1 MKKNRGLILAMAFL
15 CIYLL
20 FSGCTKKEEAAKVSL
35 NKDREQSEQSNGNEV
50 MKIAVSA
57 IISPKKTFIY
67 YSDMLDYISKKIGIP
82 VELVQRD
89 TYEEVNT
96 LVKDRKVSA
105 AFVCSG
111 SYIDGQREFGMELLV
126 APMAYGK
133 TSYYSYI
140 IVPGNSKAAR
150 LEDLK
155 GKKFAFTDPMSNSGK
170 LAPTYMIARI
180 GETPESFF
188 SDIIY
193 TNSHDNSI
201 EAVAR
206 NIVDGAAVDSLI
218 WDYANTTDPEFTSK
232 TRVIIKSPPYGIPPV
247 VVPAGMAPELKEKLR
262 HILLN
267 MHLDAEGRSILGKVK
282 IDRFVEIQDSAYD
295 SIREMNRFIDE
306 KQKHN
311 GKN

>member
-1 MKKNRGLILAMAFL
+1 MENNRGLIFPLAFI

-20 FSGCTKKEEAAKVSL
+20 FAGCTKKEEAAKVNL
-35 NKDREQSEQSNGNEV
+35 KNEQGQSENVEEKETL
-50 MKIAVSA
+50 KIAVSA

-67 YSDMLDYISKKIGIP
+67 YSDMLDYISKKIEVP

-89 TYEEVNT
+89 TYAEVNA

-111 SYIDGQREFGMELLV
+111 AYIDGKRDFGMELLV
-126 APMAYGK
+126 APVAYGNPF
-133 TSYYSYI
+133 YYSYI
-140 IVPGNSKAAR
+140 IVPIDSNAKR

-170 LAPTYMIARI
+170 LAPTYMIDKI
-180 GETPESFF
+180 GESPDSFF

-193 TNSHDNSI
+193 TNSHDKSI
-201 EAVAR
+201 EAVAK
-206 NIVDGAAVDSLI
+206 NLVDGAAVDSLI
-218 WDYANTTDPEFTSK
+218 WDYANTTEPEFTSK

-247 VVPAGMAPELKEKLR
+247 VTPARLAPELKEKLR

-267 MHLDAEGRSILGKVK
+267 MHLDAEGRSILEKVK
-282 IDRFVEIQDSAYD
+282 IDRFVEIEDGAYD
-295 SIREMNRFIDE
+295 SIREMQRFLDE
-306 KQKHN
+306 K
-311 GKN
+311 